1 MKSKDAPGSG
11 TEIVVA
17 KPPLTAAI
25 LVIGNEILSGKTRD
39 ENIQFIAQELARL
52 GIVLVEARV
61 IRDDKE
67 AIVRA
72 VIECSIAFD
81 YLFTTGGIGPTH
93 DDITA
98 ESVAKAFGTT
108 LTLDDEAAKLIGGDR
123 DHPRMRMARIP
134 VGATLIHN
142 TVSRAP
148 GFRIKNTFVLAGVP
162 GIARAMF
169 DSLKNEL
176 QRGDEI
182 VSAAL
187 DVFLKESEIAIIVGR
202 VAFNNPDVEIGS
214 YPFHRE
220 DGVYGTNLVIRGTN
234 LYRIKQIQEQLYQHM
249 DTLGG
254 RPRRT

>member
-1 MKSKDAPGSG
+1 MSSTGVSSG
-11 TEIVVA
+11 KTASPRSEA
-17 KPPLTAAI
+17 SLTAAI
-25 LVIGNEILSGKTRD
+25 LVIGNEILSGKTQD
-39 ENIQFIAQELARL
+39 QNIQFIAQELARL

-61 IRDDKE
+61 VRDEKE

-72 VIECSIAFD
+72 VVECSIAYD

-108 LTLDDEAAKLIGGDR
+108 LALNDEAAALIGGDR

-142 TVSRAP
+142 AVSKAP

-169 DSLKNEL
+169 DALKNEL

-182 VSAAL
+182 ASVAL

-202 VAFNNPDVEIGS
+202 IAFANLDVEIGS
-214 YPFHRE
+214 YPFHRD

-234 LYRIKQIQEQLYQHM
+234 LYRIKQVQEQLFEQM
-249 DTLGG
+249 QALGG
-254 RPRRT
+254 KPRRT

>member
-1 MKSKDAPGSG
+1 MESENEHDVTS
-11 TEIVVA
+11 
-17 KPPLTAAI
+17 KPPLTAAVI
-25 LVIGNEILSGKTRD
+25 VIGNEILSGKTQD
-39 ENIQFIAQELARL
+39 QNLQFIAQELARL

-72 VIECSIAFD
+72 VIECSLAFD

-108 LTLDDEAAKLIGGDR
+108 LALNEEAAKLIGGGAR

-134 VGATLIHN
+134 VGASLIRN
-142 TVSRAP
+142 SVSKAP

-162 GIARAMF
+162 DIARAMF

-182 VSAAL
+182 VSVAL
-187 DVFLKESEIAIIVGR
+187 DVFLRESEIAIIVGR
-202 VAFNNPDVEIGS
+202 EAFNNLDVEIGS
-214 YPFHRE
+214 YPFHR
-220 DGVYGTNLVIRGTN
+220 DGVFGTNIVVRGTN
-234 LYRIKQIQEQLYQHM
+234 LERIKQVREQIYQQM
-249 DTLGG
+249 DALGG
-254 RPRRT
+254 RPRRV

>member
-1 MKSKDAPGSG
+1 MKRKDAHSGDTGSA
-11 TEIVVA
+11 VA

-39 ENIQFIAQELARL
+39 ENLQFIAQELARL

-108 LTLDDEAAKLIGGDR
+108 LALNDEAAKLIGGDR

-134 VGATLIHN
+134 VGATLIQN
-142 TVSRAP
+142 SVSKAP
-148 GFRIKNTFVLAGVP
+148 VFRIKNTFVLAGVP

-182 VSAAL
+182 VSVAL

-214 YPFHRE
+214 YPFHRD

-234 LYRIKQIQEQLYQHM
+234 LYRIKQIQEQLYEHM

-254 RPRRT
+254 RPRRM

>member
-1 MKSKDAPGSG
+1 MRRAESQSEASSAD
-11 TEIVVA
+11 A

-25 LVIGNEILSGKTRD
+25 LVIGNEILSGKTQD
-39 ENIQFIAQELARL
+39 QNIQFIAQELARL
-52 GIVLVEARV
+52 GIVLAEARV
-61 IRDDKE
+61 VRDDKD
-67 AIVRA
+67 AIVSA
-72 VIECSIAFD
+72 VIECSITYD

-98 ESVAKAFGTT
+98 ESIAKAFGTT
-108 LTLDDEAAKLIGGDR
+108 LALNDEAAGLIGGDR

-142 TVSRAP
+142 TVSKAP

-169 DSLKNEL
+169 DALKNEL

-182 VSAAL
+182 ASVAL
-187 DVFLKESEIAIIVGR
+187 DVYLKESEIAIIVGR
-202 VAFNNPDVEIGS
+202 VAFSNLDVEIGS
-214 YPFHRE
+214 YPFNRA

-234 LYRIKQIQEQLYQHM
+234 LPRIKQVQEQLYEHM
-249 DTLGG
+249 ETLGG
-254 RPRRT
+254 RPQRV

>member
-1 MKSKDAPGSG
+1 MSPTQMQSK
-11 TEIVVA
+11 E
-17 KPPLTAAI
+17 KPPTAAI
-25 LVIGNEILSGKTRD
+25 LVIGNEILSGKTQD
-39 ENIQFIAQELARL
+39 QNIQFIAQQLARL
-52 GIVLVEARV
+52 GIVLIEARIV
-61 IRDDKE
+61 RDEKDE
-67 AIVRA
+67 IVRA
-72 VIECSIAFD
+72 VIECSLAYD

-108 LTLDDEAAKLIGGDR
+108 LALNEEAAKLIGGDR

-134 VGATLIHN
+134 VGATLIEN
-142 TVSRAP
+142 SVSKAP

-169 DSLKNEL
+169 DALKNEL

-182 VSAAL
+182 ASVAL

-202 VAFNNPDVEIGS
+202 VAFNNLDVEIGS

-220 DGVYGTNLVIRGTN
+220 DGVYGTNIVVRGTN
-234 LYRIKQIQEQLYQHM
+234 LQRIKQVQEQLYLQM
-249 DTLGG
+249 EALGG
-254 RPRRT
+254 RPRRC